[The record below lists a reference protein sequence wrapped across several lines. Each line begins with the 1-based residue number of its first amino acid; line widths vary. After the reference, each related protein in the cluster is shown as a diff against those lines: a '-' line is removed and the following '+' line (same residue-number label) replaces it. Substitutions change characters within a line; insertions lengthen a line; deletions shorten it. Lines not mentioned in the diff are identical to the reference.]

1 MIIKFIKIL
10 IIIFFVIG
18 GYFWLIKNPDL
29 IKNIRRITKNDP
41 KQYLTNLRN
50 LINEGLDEVVETI
63 EGGSL
68 TGKDLVKALSSIRN
82 LIHQEGYETILSYV
96 FSNDSRLNENF
107 KDRDNIYQLTIRKKK
122 SFLERMFG

>member
-1 MIIKFIKIL
+1 MKNKNNIADLFDQEN
-10 IIIFFVIG
+10 
-18 GYFWLIKNPDL
+18 YFQLSYSDRVKYLD
-29 IKNIRRITKNDP
+29 IRRITKNDP

-107 KDRDNIYQLTIRKKK
+107 KDRDNIYQLTIRKKNLCRDK
-122 SFLERMFG
+122 RILF

>member
-1 MIIKFIKIL
+1 MKNKDNIADLFDPEN
-10 IIIFFVIG
+10 
-18 GYFWLIKNPDL
+18 YFQLSYNDRVKYLD
-29 IKNIRRITKNDP
+29 IRRITKNDT

-50 LINEGLDEVVETI
+50 LLNEGLDEVVETI

>member
-1 MIIKFIKIL
+1 MKNKNNIADLFDPEN
-10 IIIFFVIG
+10 
-18 GYFWLIKNPDL
+18 YFQLSDSDRVKYLD
-29 IKNIRRITKNDP
+29 IRRITKNDSR
-41 KQYLTNLRN
+41 KYLNNLRN
-50 LINEGLDEVVETI
+50 LLNEGLDEVVETI

>member
-1 MIIKFIKIL
+1 MKNKNNIADLFDPEN
-10 IIIFFVIG
+10 
-18 GYFWLIKNPDL
+18 YFQLSDSDRVKYLD
-29 IKNIRRITKNDP
+29 IRRITKNDSR
-41 KQYLTNLRN
+41 KYLNNLRN
-50 LINEGLDEVVETI
+50 LLNEGLDEVVETI

-96 FSNDSRLNENF
+96 FSNDSRINENF

>member
-1 MIIKFIKIL
+1 MKNKNNIADLFDPEN
-10 IIIFFVIG
+10 
-18 GYFWLIKNPDL
+18 YFQLSDSDRVKYLD
-29 IKNIRRITKNDP
+29 IRRITKNDP

-96 FSNDSRLNENF
+96 FSNDSRINENF

>member
-1 MIIKFIKIL
+1 
-10 IIIFFVIG
+10 
-18 GYFWLIKNPDL
+18 
-29 IKNIRRITKNDP
+29 
-41 KQYLTNLRN
+41 LRN
-50 LINEGLDEVVETI
+50 LLNEGLDEVVETI

-96 FSNDSRLNENF
+96 FSNDSRINENF

>member
-1 MIIKFIKIL
+1 MKNKNNIADLFDQEN
-10 IIIFFVIG
+10 
-18 GYFWLIKNPDL
+18 YFQLSYSDRVKYLD
-29 IKNIRRITKNDP
+29 IRRITKNDP

>member
-1 MIIKFIKIL
+1 MKNKNNIADLFDQEN
-10 IIIFFVIG
+10 
-18 GYFWLIKNPDL
+18 YFQLSYSDRVKYLD
-29 IKNIRRITKNDP
+29 IRRITKNDP

-96 FSNDSRLNENF
+96 SSNDSRLNENF

>member
-1 MIIKFIKIL
+1 MKNKNNIADLFDQEN
-10 IIIFFVIG
+10 
-18 GYFWLIKNPDL
+18 YFQLSYSDRVKYLD
-29 IKNIRRITKNDP
+29 IRRITKNDP

-96 FSNDSRLNENF
+96 FSNDSRINENF